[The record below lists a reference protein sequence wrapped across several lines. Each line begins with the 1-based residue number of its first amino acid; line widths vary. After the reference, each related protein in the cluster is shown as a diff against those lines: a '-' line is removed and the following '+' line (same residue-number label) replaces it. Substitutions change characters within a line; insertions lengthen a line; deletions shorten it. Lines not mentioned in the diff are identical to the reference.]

1 MRGMW
6 LRKSVWKAWLP
17 RGLHPADFLVEA
29 PSRRRRRHGR
39 PRPALRTAARRHV
52 GGERAAPG
60 EQEVRTRR
68 EPGPPSA
75 LPANGDAFPGILKT
89 SEKLPPHS

>member
-29 PSRRRRRHGR
+29 PSRRRLPGGGGATADRG
-39 PRPALRTAARRHV
+39 RPALRTAARRHV
-52 GGERAAPG
+52 GGE
-60 EQEVRTRR
+60 
-68 EPGPPSA
+68 
-75 LPANGDAFPGILKT
+75 
-89 SEKLPPHS
+89 

>member
-39 PRPALRTAARRHV
+39 PRAAGAEDRC
-52 GGERAAPG
+52 
-60 EQEVRTRR
+60 
-68 EPGPPSA
+68 PPSR
-75 LPANGDAFPGILKT
+75 GR
-89 SEKLPPHS
+89 

>member
-29 PSRRRRRHGR
+29 PSRRQRRHGR
-39 PRPALRTAARRHV
+39 PRPALRQLPAVTWEVSERHPANRKC
-52 GGERAAPG
+52 GHAES
-60 EQEVRTRR
+60 Q
-68 EPGPPSA
+68 A
-75 LPANGDAFPGILKT
+75 LPLLSQQTETLFQ
-89 SEKLPPHS
+89 EY